1 MILSNVISLIR
12 ENIGVSRGFL
22 YKGVRN
28 QNDSF
33 YGVIYKMFPSV
44 FLIKLDNGETRC
56 FSYSDF
62 LISNI
67 SFLD

>member
-1 MILSNVISLIR
+1 MILDTVKALIR
-12 ENIGVSRGFL
+12 QHLGVQHKFL
-22 YKGVRN
+22 YKGSRN
-28 QNDSF
+28 QNDRFS
-33 YGVIYKMFPSV
+33 GKIDKVFPAV